1 MQRMRNGFTL
11 IELMI
16 VVAIMGILA
25 SMAISAYQT
34 YTIRAQFS
42 EALGMAAGA
51 KTPIIDAF
59 NNTGLPPAG
68 RPEAGMTSNA
78 TDTQGAYVESVE
90 IDNGRVDVKFGGK
103 AHQEIFGKTLSL
115 TPYMSDTSGS
125 GSFIWRCGRAAVPA
139 DTVILQG
146 GGIKAEH
153 YVDPDIPARYL
164 PKSCKP

>member
-1 MQRMRNGFTL
+1 MVRMRNGFTL

-25 SMAISAYQT
+25 SMAIATYQT
-34 YTIRAQFS
+34 YTIRAQVS
-42 EALGMAAGA
+42 EALSIAGGA

-59 NNTGLPPAG
+59 TITGLPPAG

-78 TDTQGAYVESVE
+78 TDTRGAYVESVE
-90 IDNGRVDVKFGGK
+90 IYNGRVDVKFGGK

-115 TPYMSDTSGS
+115 TPYMSNTSGS
-125 GSFIWRCGRAAVPA
+125 GSFIWRCGRAAAPA
-139 DTVILQG
+139 GTEILQG
-146 GGIKAEH
+146 GGVEAEH

-164 PKSCKP
+164 PRSCKP

>member
-1 MQRMRNGFTL
+1 MHRKKNGFTL

-16 VVAIMGILA
+16 VVAVMGILA

-34 YTIRAQFS
+34 YTIRAQVS
-42 EALGMAAGA
+42 EALSLAAGA
-51 KTPIIDAF
+51 KTPVIEAF
-59 NNTGLPPAG
+59 SDTGLPPAG

-78 TDTQGAYVESVE
+78 TDTRGAYVESVE
-90 IDNGRVDVKFGGK
+90 IDNGRVDVKFGGN

-125 GSFIWRCGRAAVPA
+125 GSFIWRCGRATAPA
-139 DTVILQG
+139 GTVILQG
-146 GGIKAEH
+146 GGVEAEH

-164 PKSCKP
+164 PTSCKP